1 MRLAPPSPPPGGAP
15 SLLRGRRLAWLASG
29 VALVALGIGAA
40 FWARTD
46 VPSER
51 GREVPGAPAATSAA
65 LVPAG
70 APAAPALA
78 PPVETTAVPLME
90 RDALLR
96 WQPAETTLLRLAD
109 LPAVFLVAF
118 PDLRRQGL
126 MMNRLAALIEKTH
139 TPRDRVLNDEA
150 LAAAIAAA
158 GEDPDTYYYGHNYN
172 LADVERFMAMAR
184 ASGVAL
190 NTQEAWLE
198 AHLPMMRTIA
208 GGGPAAI
215 ITLPA
220 EERRFDA
227 SARRAVLEHEAGHGL
242 FFTDPAFAAHVMRAW
257 REAFTE
263 ADRENFRRFL
273 AKEGYDTRNETL
285 MANEAMAYLLFTPDT
300 RFFDPLR
307 DLGVDAT
314 SADRMRAAM
323 RPPGR

>member
-1 MRLAPPSPPPGGAP
+1 M
-15 SLLRGRRLAWLASG
+15 ASG
-29 VALVALGIGAA
+29 VALAALGIGAA

-46 VPSER
+46 VPSEP
-51 GREVPGAPAATSAA
+51 GRQDTGAPPSTSVA
-65 LVPAG
+65 LVPAR
-70 APAAPALA
+70 APDPSAVA
-78 PPVETTAVPLME
+78 PPVETTTVPLME
-90 RDALLR
+90 REALLR

-184 ASGVAL
+184 ASGVVL
-190 NTQEAWLE
+190 NAQEAWLE
-198 AHLPMMRTIA
+198 ARLPIMRAIA

-242 FFTDPAFAAHVMRAW
+242 FFTDPVFAAHVMRAW
-257 REAFTE
+257 RESFTE

-273 AKEGYDTRNETL
+273 AKEGYDARNETL
-285 MANEAMAYLLFTPDT
+285 MANEAMAYMMFTPDA

-307 DLGVDAT
+307 DLGMDAA